1 MYLRNGENNMLNVSK
16 RVKEITP
23 SATLSIDT
31 MIKEM
36 VANGEDIIN
45 LSVGE
50 PDTNTPIK
58 ASYKAIEGIV
68 NNFTKY
74 TNTSGIIDLRKHLV
88 EKFKNDNNLDYDID
102 QIIVSA
108 GGKHS
113 LYNVFM
119 ALCDPGDEVILPV
132 PYWVSYPEQIKLAG
146 AVPVDIKTDESTGFK
161 ITPSMLESVISSKT
175 KALVLN
181 SPSNPTG
188 SVYSEAELRALADI
202 ILRHKFYII
211 SDEIYEKLTYN
222 IDHFSIANINEE
234 LKDRTIIVNGFSKTY
249 GMTGWRLGYTAG
261 PRNIIKAMVDF
272 QSHVTS
278 NVTSV
283 AQLAAIGALE
293 DHDTNQKPL
302 FQERLECA
310 YGYVSK
316 MKNIHCL
323 KPEGAFYLFPNI
335 SKCIGKSIA
344 GEIITSSEHFCKLIL
359 TNVKVGIVSGSGF
372 GAPDNVRISYAIN
385 IEQLIEAMNRIN
397 RFLEAL
403 E

>member
-1 MYLRNGENNMLNVSK
+1 
-16 RVKEITP
+16 
-23 SATLSIDT
+23 

-74 TNTSGIIDLRKHLV
+74 TNTSGIIELRKHLV
-88 EKFKNDNNLDYDID
+88 RKFKIDNNLDYDID
-102 QIIVSA
+102 QIIVST

-113 LYNVFM
+113 LYNAFM
-119 ALCDPGDEVILPV
+119 VICDPGDEVILPA
-132 PYWVSYPEQIKLAG
+132 PYWVSYPEQIKLTG
-146 AVPVDIKTDESTGFK
+146 AVPVVIKTDESTGFK
-161 ITPSMLESVISSKT
+161 ITPSMLESVITNKT

-188 SVYSEAELRALADI
+188 AVYSESELRALADLI
-202 ILRHKFYII
+202 IRHEFYII
-211 SDEIYEKLTYN
+211 SDEIYEKLTYT
-222 IDHFSIANINEE
+222 IDHLSIANINEE
-234 LKDRTIIVNGFSKTY
+234 IKDRTIIVNGFSKTY

-261 PRNIIKAMVDF
+261 PKNIIKAMVDF

-278 NVTSV
+278 NVTSI

-293 DHDTNQKPL
+293 DYYTNQKSL
-302 FQERLECA
+302 FQERLECV
-310 YGYVSK
+310 YGHVRK
-316 MKNIHCL
+316 MKYINCL
-323 KPEGAFYLFPNI
+323 KPEGAFYLFPNT
-335 SKCIGKSIA
+335 SECIGKSID
-344 GEIITSSEHFCKLIL
+344 GEIITSSEHLCNLIL
-359 TNVKVGIVSGSGF
+359 TYAKVGIVSGSGF
-372 GAPDNVRISYAIN
+372 GAPDNVRISYAMDIK
-385 IEQLIEAMNRIN
+385 QLDEAMNRIN

-403 E
+403 K